1 LDTLFFILI
10 GFVGLS
16 LIVVVHEAGHFVV
29 ARWMGVEVEA
39 FAVGWGKVLWA
50 WKPGKTEYRV
60 CLLPLGGYCKMK
72 GEQDLMAAL
81 QRQDGAFE
89 PAPGSLF
96 GASPV
101 RRIAISVAGPLFNLI
116 FAFAVF
122 LSLQAIG
129 VPETA
134 PAARILLAS
143 EVDGP
148 RGLPA
153 DQAGLET
160 GDLIVAVGNTPV
172 QSFSQFQK
180 AISQAQGGPLV
191 LRVQRNGMEIE
202 KSVTPRYD
210 EKEKR
215 SLIGVYPLIDPVVK
229 AVKKNSLAELA
240 GFRPGDRIISV
251 QGIQVNS
258 TQGFFRALQQAQ
270 ASLSVTVSR
279 QGGTT
284 DLLVVP
290 GSPQEKN
297 EPGLEF
303 VLPTFPARP
312 APLPQAVID
321 GWNQTWGLLG
331 QMTTGLVQLVTGK
344 VNPAEALS
352 GPLRITYY
360 MGEVVSQGFLSGW
373 GQGWG
378 ASANF
383 LAFLSLALFLM
394 NLLPIPAL
402 DGGSVLVS
410 LVEIALRRR
419 VGIKALMR
427 YQQVGVVVILGLVL
441 FTTFNDT
448 SFLFGPK

>member
-1 LDTLFFILI
+1 MDTLLFILI
-10 GFVGLS
+10 GLVGLS
-16 LIVVVHEAGHFVV
+16 LIVVIHEAGHFIV

-50 WKPGKTEYRV
+50 WKPGKTEYRI

-96 GASPV
+96 GASPI
-101 RRIAISVAGPLFNLI
+101 RRIAISVAGPLFNLL

-160 GDLIVAVGNTPV
+160 GDTIVAVGTTPV
-172 QSFSQFQK
+172 QSFPQFQK
-180 AISQAQGGPLV
+180 AVSQAQGRPLT
-191 LRVQRNGMEIE
+191 LRVQRDGMELE

-229 AVKKNSLAELA
+229 AVKKNSLADLA
-240 GFRPGDRIISV
+240 GFRPGDRIVSA
-251 QGIQVNS
+251 QGTAVSS
-258 TQGFFRALQQAQ
+258 TQGFFRALQQAPS
-270 ASLSVTVSR
+270 SLSVAVSR
-279 QGGTT
+279 QGSTVE
-284 DLLVVP
+284 LLLVP
-290 GSPQEKN
+290 GSAQEKN

-303 VLPTFPARP
+303 ALPTFAARP
-312 APLPQAVID
+312 APLPQAVVE

-331 QMTTGLVQLVTGK
+331 QMATGLVQLVTGK
-344 VNPAEALS
+344 VNPTEALS

-402 DGGSVLVS
+402 DGGSVVVS
-410 LVEIALRRR
+410 LVEMAMRRR
-419 VGIKALMR
+419 MGVKALMR
-427 YQQVGVVVILGLVL
+427 YQQVGVVLILGLVL